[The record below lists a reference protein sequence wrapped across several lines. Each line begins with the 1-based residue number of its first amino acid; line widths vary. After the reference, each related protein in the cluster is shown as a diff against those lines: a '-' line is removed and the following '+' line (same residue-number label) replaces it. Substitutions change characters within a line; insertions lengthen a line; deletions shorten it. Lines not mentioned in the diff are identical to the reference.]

1 MNIIFWIL
9 VVVAM
14 VILWFCL
21 NGAFKAIGYV
31 VSAVVKETAD
41 TLNESED
48 EE

>member
-14 VILWFCL
+14 VVVWFCL
-21 NGAFKAIGYV
+21 NGVFKAIGHV

-48 EE
+48 DE